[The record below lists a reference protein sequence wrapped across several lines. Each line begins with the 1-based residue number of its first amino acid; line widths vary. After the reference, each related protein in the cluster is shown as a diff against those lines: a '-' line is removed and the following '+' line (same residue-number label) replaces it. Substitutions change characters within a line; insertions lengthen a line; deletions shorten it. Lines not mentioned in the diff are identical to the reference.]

1 LLWIA
6 LESASSFLD
15 YSIIGEG
22 GEMYLSALATDMV
35 VPVPAAVW
43 LFGTAMFGLIG
54 LRRKSKMEAVA
65 A

>member
-1 LLWIA
+1 LSYTI
-6 LESASSFLD
+6 S
-15 YSIIGEG
+15 GEG
-22 GEMYLSALATDMV
+22 GEMYLSALATDMNV